1 MWPFTKTANTNPTLK
16 QRVAEFWHWYA
27 KNAERF
33 YKTIENKQCSD
44 LQPEVSEAVDR
55 WLTGMAWVF
64 GPGENNQGHSF
75 TLSGEGILPKQFVA
89 EYWLQRAPQLPG
101 WTFYASRQA
110 SNESR
115 GFTLELNQNEK
126 FQPGEFWVCPYVDVQ
141 EEKIDIAV
149 WHPSIHR
156 LDQRIRF
163 QALFLMLDELLGEHG
178 TQNWIGE
185 IKFSEDQLKQSIP
198 IFELPEMIEETQK
211 SHGWVK
217 YAPTETY
224 SSYQLKKDVVKEER
238 TELLRYD
245 VIAGTSRYFRLI
257 GDYNKVHGPCEH
269 PFPDM
274 GVDYIFV
281 PIPTSHFPKGS
292 EVDGRSKIEDEIIEA
307 LEGAASG
314 ISIGGATGVKNCYMD
329 FMIYDGDR
337 SIKIV
342 MEALK
347 RHRVPKGTRIHFFT
361 SDRSKDV
368 ISL

>member
-16 QRVAEFWHWYA
+16 QRVAEFWQWYA

-33 YKTIENKQCSD
+33 YQTIENKRCSD

-64 GPGENNQGHSF
+64 GPGANNQGHSF

-101 WTFYASRQA
+101 WTFYASRQP
-110 SNESR
+110 SDESR
-115 GFTLELNQNEK
+115 GFTLQLDQNEK
-126 FQPGEFWVCPYVDVQ
+126 FQPSEFWVCPYVDVQ
-141 EEKIDIAV
+141 EENIDIAV
-149 WHPSIHR
+149 WHPSINR

-198 IFELPEMIEETQK
+198 IFELPEMIAETQK
-211 SHGWVK
+211 SHGWEK
-217 YAPTETY
+217 HPPTETY
-224 SSYQLKKDVVKEER
+224 ISYQLKEQE
-238 TELLRYD
+238 TEWLRSD
-245 VIAGTSRYFRLI
+245 VIAGSSRYFRLI
-257 GDYNKVHGPCEH
+257 GDYIDAHGPCSH
-269 PFPDM
+269 PLPGL

-281 PIPTSHFPKGS
+281 PVQTSHFPKGA
-292 EVDGRSKIEDEIIEA
+292 EVDGRSKIEDEIMEA

-314 ISIGGATGVKNCYMD
+314 LSIGGATGFKNCYMD
-329 FMIYDGDR
+329 FMIYDGD
-337 SIKIV
+337 SSLKIV
-342 MEALK
+342 KETLK
-347 RHRVPKGTRIHFFT
+347 KHKVPKSTKIHFFT
-361 SDRSKDV
+361 SDRAKEV